1 MKLLNTK
8 IFALAVSILIIG
20 KSIDLKAQEIS
31 PYLIGNNAWYDG
43 AGLTGLWDDMAL
55 AKFQSIRI
63 GGSGAEGYQSN
74 YAKYISLIDG
84 IRLAKAEPI
93 VQVNHMFTTQQA
105 VALITNLNITNKKNI
120 KLWNISN
127 EPDLPSNNFGDAN
140 AVSTYIKRIAS
151 ALKSVDSTII
161 IMGPETSW
169 YQNSAYMT
177 PLIGGSADITGKD
190 EAGHY
195 YIDVVTFHK
204 YVFTEISGLESDVNN
219 LLTKF
224 NTVNAKRP
232 AGKKLSWGLTEFNTT
247 YDNAINTTPD
257 QNVWSFHAGQ
267 LFAEVYG
274 LGMRKG
280 AFAMNAWSM
289 LEGPD
294 RSGTDLSLFD
304 KDFKGRSNYY
314 HCLMLGQNFRKN
326 YITTTDNKSNVVVI
340 PMQDSTG
347 VAVMILNKDQTTNFD
362 YTLRLD
368 NGAFIQAKT
377 LQIKVNAGINA
388 EITGSITKDATQ
400 MLVFDATGA
409 LVKRYTYTS
418 LDADGRGEPL
428 VENITGDPVPVV
440 TLTQPTSE
448 TKISLK
454 SSVTLSADATD
465 NGRIQKVEF
474 TANGALIGTS
484 KTAPYS
490 LTWTPSAAGT
500 YTVSARAFDDLG
512 GVGFAS
518 GSSVVVEK
526 VYNYISIP
534 ATIEAEAYDEMSG
547 IQLEATTDVGG
558 GQNIGYCDPGDWL
571 DYTIN
576 VPADGQYTVEMRVS
590 SLNKTGAL
598 SLKSGTTTLATFAL
612 PNGTGGWQTWT
623 TLSKTVFLKAGNQT
637 LRLAVTGK
645 DININWMKISIF
657 TSSLMPQKLDQIR
670 IFPNPGSA
678 GHFSI
683 QISGLDDHEP
693 VNIEIYNLSG
703 QKVFARK
710 AVYSKDGQTEITV
723 SGEKYMNAGVY
734 MISIQ
739 SKNATVNRKLILKD

>member
-1 MKLLNTK
+1 MRFTVIK
-8 IFALAVSILIIG
+8 IYALTISVLIMC
-20 KSIDLKAQEIS
+20 KANDVQAQSIS

-74 YAKYISLIDG
+74 YTKYISLIDG

-93 VQVNHMFTTQQA
+93 VQVNHTFTAQQA
-105 VALITNLNITNKKNI
+105 INLITNLNITNKKNI
-120 KLWNISN
+120 RLWNISN

-140 AVSTYIKRIAS
+140 AVSIYTKRIAS

-190 EAGHY
+190 AAGHY

-204 YVFTEISGLESDVNN
+204 YVFTDISGLESDVNN
-219 LLTKF
+219 LLSKL
-224 NTVNAKRP
+224 NTVNANRP
-232 AGKKLSWGLTEFNTT
+232 TGKKLSWGLTEFNTT
-247 YDNAINTTPD
+247 YDNTINTTPD

-289 LEGPD
+289 FEGPD

-304 KDFKGRSNYY
+304 KDLKGRSNYY
-314 HCLMLGQNFRKN
+314 HCLMLGQNFKKN
-326 YITTTDNKSNVVVI
+326 YITTTDNKPNVVVI

-347 VAVMILNKDQTTNFD
+347 IAVMILNKDQTTNFD
-362 YTLRLD
+362 YALRLD
-368 NGAFIQAKT
+368 NGTFVQAKT

-400 MLVFDATGA
+400 MLVFDAAGT

-418 LDADGRGEPL
+418 LDAEGRGEPL
-428 VENITGDPVPVV
+428 VENITSDPVPVV
-440 TLTQPTSE
+440 TLTGPAGE
-448 TKISLK
+448 TKINLK
-454 SSVTLSADATD
+454 SSVKLAAEATD
-465 NGRIQKVEF
+465 NGIIQKVEF

-484 KTAPYS
+484 KTAPYTF
-490 LTWTPSAAGT
+490 TWTPTVSGT
-500 YTVSARAFDDLG
+500 YTVSARAFDNLG
-512 GVGFAS
+512 GVGFAT
-518 GSSVVVEK
+518 GSPVFVEK
-526 VYNYISIP
+526 VYNYIPAP

-547 IQLEATTDVGG
+547 IQLETTTDTGG

-576 VPADGQYTVEMRVS
+576 VPADGQYNLEMRVA
-590 SLNKTGAL
+590 SLNKTGAF
-598 SLKSGTTTLATFAL
+598 SLKNGTTTLATFAL

-623 TLSKTVFLKAGNQT
+623 TLSKTVTLQAGNQT
-637 LRLAVTGK
+637 LRLAITGK
-645 DININWMKISIF
+645 DININWLKISSL
-657 TSSLMPQKLDQIR
+657 TSSMLPQKLDQIR
-670 IFPNPGSA
+670 ILPNPCSTD
-678 GHFSI
+678 HFSI

-693 VNIEIYNLSG
+693 VNIEIYTISG
-703 QKVFARK
+703 QIVFARK
-710 AVYSKDGQTEITV
+710 SVFSKEGLVDIDV
-723 SGEKYMNAGVY
+723 SGEKNKNAGVY
-734 MISIQ
+734 VISAH
-739 SKNATVNRKLILKD
+739 SKSGTINRKLILN

>member
-1 MKLLNTK
+1 LV
-8 IFALAVSILIIG
+8 ISILVIS
-20 KSIDLKAQEIS
+20 KTSEVKAQQIS

-55 AKFQSIRI
+55 AGFQSIRI

-93 VQVNHMFTTQQA
+93 VQVNHTFTAQQA
-105 VALITNLNITNKKNI
+105 IALITNLNITNKKKI
-120 KLWNISN
+120 KLWSISN

-140 AVSTYIKRIAS
+140 AVNTYIKRISS

-161 IMGPETSW
+161 LMGPETSW

-177 PLIGGSADITGKD
+177 PLIGGYADITGKD
-190 EAGHY
+190 AAGHY

-219 LLTKF
+219 LLSKF
-224 NTVNAKRP
+224 NIVNAKRP

-274 LGMRKG
+274 LGMRKS

-289 LEGPD
+289 FEGPD

-304 KDFKGRSNYY
+304 KDLKGRSTYY
-314 HCLMLGQNFRKN
+314 HCLMLGQNLKKN
-326 YITTTDNKSNVVVI
+326 YVTTTDNNANVVVI

-347 VAVMILNKDQTTNFD
+347 VAVMILNKDQTTSFD

-368 NGAFIQAKT
+368 NGSYVLPKA
-377 LQIKVNAGINA
+377 LQIKVNAGIND

-400 MLVFDATGA
+400 MLVFDAAGT
-409 LVKRYTYTS
+409 LIKRYTYTS

-428 VENITGDPVPVV
+428 VENITGEPVPVV
-440 TLTQPTSE
+440 TFTQPANE
-448 TKISLK
+448 TKIILK
-454 SSVTLSADATD
+454 SSVTLAAEATD
-465 NGRIQKVEF
+465 NGTIQKVEF
-474 TANGALIGTS
+474 TANGALIGTA
-484 KTAPYS
+484 KTPPYS
-490 LTWTPSAAGT
+490 FNWTPTVAGT
-500 YTVSARAFDDLG
+500 YSVSARAFDNLG
-512 GVGFAS
+512 GVGFAV

-526 VYNYISIP
+526 VYSYIPVP
-534 ATIEAEAYDEMSG
+534 ATIEAEAYDGMFG
-547 IQLEATTDVGG
+547 IQLETTTDTGG

-576 VPADGQYTVEMRVS
+576 VPADGQYTIDVRVA
-590 SLNKTGAL
+590 SLNKTGAFD
-598 SLKSGTTTLATFAL
+598 LKTGTTVLASYAL

-623 TLSKTVFLKAGNQT
+623 TLSKTVSLKAGNQT
-637 LRLAVTGK
+637 LRLAITGK
-645 DININWMKISIF
+645 DININWMKISSF
-657 TSSLMPQKLDQIR
+657 TSSISPQKLNQLQ
-670 IFPNPGSA
+670 IFPNPCPTD
-678 GHFSI
+678 HFSI

-693 VNIEIYNLSG
+693 VNIECYNISE
-703 QKVFARK
+703 QMVFARK
-710 AVYSKDGQTEITV
+710 TVYSKEGLAGITV
-723 SGEKYMNAGVY
+723 SGEKKINAGVY
-734 MISIQ
+734 VISVH
-739 SKNATVNRKLILKD
+739 SKTGTINRKLILKD

>member
-1 MKLLNTK
+1 MKLFN
-8 IFALAVSILIIG
+8 IRICALVISILVIS
-20 KSIDLKAQEIS
+20 KTSELKAQAIS
-31 PYLIGNNAWYDG
+31 TYLIGNNAWYDG

-93 VQVNHMFTTQQA
+93 VQVNHTFTAQQA
-105 VALITNLNITNKKNI
+105 INLITNLNITNKKNI
-120 KLWNISN
+120 RLWNISN

-190 EAGHY
+190 AAGHY

-204 YVFTEISGLESDVNN
+204 YVFTDISGLESDVNN
-219 LLTKF
+219 LLSKL

-232 AGKKLSWGLTEFNTT
+232 AGKQLSWGLTEFNTT

-280 AFAMNAWSM
+280 AFSMNAWSM
-289 LEGPD
+289 FEGPD

-304 KDFKGRSNYY
+304 KDLKGRSSYY
-314 HCLMLGQNFRKN
+314 HCLMLGQNFKKK
-326 YITTTDNKSNVVVI
+326 YITTTDNKANVVVI

-347 VAVMILNKDQTTNFD
+347 VAIMILNKDQTTNFD
-362 YTLRLD
+362 YTIRLD
-368 NGAFIQAKT
+368 NGSFVQAKT

-400 MLVFDATGA
+400 MLVFDASGT

-428 VENITGDPVPVV
+428 VENITTDPVPVV
-440 TLTQPTSE
+440 TLTQPTGE

-454 SSVTLSADATD
+454 SSVNLTADASD
-465 NGRIQKVEF
+465 NGMIQKVEF
-474 TANGALIGTS
+474 TANGALIGIS

-490 LTWTPSAAGT
+490 FTWTPTVAGT
-500 YTVSARAFDDLG
+500 YSVSARAFDNLG
-512 GVGFAS
+512 GVGFAI

-526 VYNYISIP
+526 VYNYIPVP
-534 ATIEAEAYDEMSG
+534 ATIEAEAYDEMFG
-547 IQLEATTDVGG
+547 IQLETTTDTGG

-576 VPADGQYTVEMRVS
+576 VPADGQYNVEMRVA
-590 SLNKTGAL
+590 SLNKTGAF
-598 SLKSGTTTLATFAL
+598 SLKNGTLTLATFAL
-612 PNGTGGWQTWT
+612 PNGTGGWQTWS
-623 TLSKTVFLKAGNQT
+623 TLSQTVNLKAGNQT
-637 LRLAVTGK
+637 LRLAITGK
-645 DININWMKISIF
+645 DININWMRISNLTSLISTQKIS
-657 TSSLMPQKLDQIR
+657 QIQ
-670 IFPNPGSA
+670 IYPNPVSGTD
-678 GHFSI
+678 FSLR
-683 QISGLDDHEP
+683 ISGLIEDEI
-693 VNIEIYNLSG
+693 VKIEILNLAG
-703 QKVFARK
+703 QVVFSKWDVSAQGGF
-710 AVYSKDGQTEITV
+710 AVSTPAFTF
-723 SGEKYMNAGVY
+723 
-734 MISIQ
+734 
-739 SKNATVNRKLILKD
+739 